1 MPESK
6 LKKEI
11 KSEDEEDKQS
21 KNSENDT
28 VEENTKRKKSK
39 PMTEEKQKLLQTE
52 KVCVQ
57 YNELLF

>member
-39 PMTEEKQKLLQTE
+39 PMTEEKRKLLQTE